1 MRTPRHGVKLPSMD
15 AFGTVLIAV
24 SLVAVVIAAVS
35 YWGSGGIYTGLGRG
49 DLELER
55 DRPAAAASSAE
66 TQEEIRQMLEAK
78 SARRV
83 ARGEAPLDVETELAS
98 LTSTIG
104 GGDSALREEVR
115 QLVIARN
122 ERRLRQGKE
131 PLDVDAEVERQLR
144 DAGG

>member
-1 MRTPRHGVKLPSMD
+1 MD

-24 SLVAVVIAAVS
+24 SLLAVVIAAVS
-35 YWGSGGIYTGLGRG
+35 YWGSGRIYSGLGRG

-55 DRPAAAASSAE
+55 DRPVPAASAGE
-66 TQEEIRQMLEAK
+66 AREEIVQMLEAK

-83 ARGEAPLDVETELAS
+83 ARGEEPINIDAELAS
-98 LTSTIG
+98 LTSAPGT
-104 GGDSALREEVR
+104 GDPALREEVR

-131 PLDVDAEVERQLR
+131 PLDVEPEVERQLR
-144 DAGG
+144 DLGG